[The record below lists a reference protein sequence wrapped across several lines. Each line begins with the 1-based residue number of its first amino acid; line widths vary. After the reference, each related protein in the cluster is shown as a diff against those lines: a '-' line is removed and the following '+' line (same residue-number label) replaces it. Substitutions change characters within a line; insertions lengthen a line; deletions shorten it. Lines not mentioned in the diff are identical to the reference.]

1 MDTSVRIACCQLA
14 PSVERPHGNPAIA
27 REAITAAVEAG
38 AQIVVLP
45 ELCNSG
51 YVFESEEEA
60 RATAEPAD
68 GELLQTWAEAARRDD
83 ALVIGGFAELA
94 PDGTLYNSAALV
106 GGEGTLAVYRKLHLW
121 DQEPRWFAPGEDPAP
136 VIETRYGRIGLGIC
150 YDVEFPEL
158 GRGLALAGAELIALP
173 TNWPREENPPNGR
186 PILHSLVAATAYFNK
201 VFLALCDR
209 AGTERGSDFEG
220 GSVIADP
227 HGAIV
232 AGPMANR
239 GAETIYADCDLAAA
253 QNKRTSASNDAFAD
267 RRPERYASAL
277 AEL

>member
-1 MDTSVRIACCQLA
+1 MDTSVRIVCCQLA
-14 PSVERPHGNPAIA
+14 PSVEHPQDNAALA
-27 REAITAAVEAG
+27 REAVAAAVGAG

-60 RATAEPAD
+60 RKAAVLAD
-68 GELLQTWAEAARRDD
+68 GELLQTWAEEAQRGD

-106 GGEGTLAVYRKLHLW
+106 SGEGTLAVYRKLHLW
-121 DQEPRWFAPGEDPAP
+121 DQEPRWFAHGEDPAP
-136 VIETRYGRIGLGIC
+136 VVETRYGRIGIGIC

-158 GRGLALAGAELIALP
+158 SRGLALAGAELIAMP

-209 AGTERGSDFEG
+209 AGTERGVEFEG

-227 HGAIV
+227 RGAIV

-239 GAETIYADCDLAAA
+239 GPETIYAECDLATARD
-253 QNKRTSASNDAFAD
+253 KRTSGGDAFAD
-267 RRPERYASAL
+267 RRPERYATAL
-277 AEL
+277 ANL